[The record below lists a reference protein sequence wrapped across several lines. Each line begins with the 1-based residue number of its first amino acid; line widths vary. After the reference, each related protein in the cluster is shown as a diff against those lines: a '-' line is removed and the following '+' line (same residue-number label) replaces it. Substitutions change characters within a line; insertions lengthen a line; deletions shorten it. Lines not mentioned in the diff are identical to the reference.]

1 MPSKVRFTTCTNNKN
16 PIFSAL
22 FHAFSHYHFH
32 LKKVI
37 SLVRWTG
44 AAVYLPQW
52 IFWFCIGGLFFKP
65 SFAQENL
72 TARLPFSADF
82 CTAQPV
88 YPLDSNVIALQK
100 LLDQIDGIAPLCL
113 QSGPFHAWRGAVLWA
128 LNQPSSAAESLERA
142 LLLNPEQPGA
152 QLDYA
157 QVLMALGDKAS
168 ARDLL
173 AQIASRADVPA
184 ALQPLLAREL
194 AGLDNA
200 QTWRTRWILTSALG
214 LDSNLNNAPAASE
227 LTLTFGQDNV
237 TLPLAKESRPQSGPS
252 FLGIVQWQGLKPQG
266 RQLWVLQAEIRARH
280 TAQNATRYQQAD
292 VSASWLEAP
301 EASSQW
307 IVRAGLG
314 RIDFGGQPLLQS
326 ARIGVT
332 RQWQSAAPPVPGIT
346 SSMVCRPSAGVEY
359 EPKRYPG
366 TTNLNANYVGWMAAL
381 NCALRVPGAGLDTPT
396 GNELSFFPEQAG
408 VQLRVGHDQAVHESR
423 PGGNQRRMELRTT
436 WESRLGPFRA
446 NADYSFTRQSDGL
459 GYSPLLENN
468 AVRSIRRHSVR
479 LELSESLAKYG
490 LTGTDWFA
498 SFEIN
503 QQFSNLQAFVNRQKV
518 LYVGV
523 RWALQ

>member
-1 MPSKVRFTTCTNNKN
+1 MPSKVRFTICTNNKN
-16 PIFSAL
+16 PIFSVL
-22 FHAFSHYHFH
+22 SSVSFQNLLH
-32 LKKVI
+32 LKK
-37 SLVRWTG
+37 
-44 AAVYLPQW
+44 AAGLGRLEAAAIFLPQW
-52 IFWFCIGGLFFKP
+52 ILWICIGGLFFKP
-65 SFAQENL
+65 SFGQEVPQAQL
-72 TARLPFSADF
+72 PLFATA
-82 CTAQPV
+82 CTVQPV
-88 YPLDSNVIALQK
+88 YPLDTNSFVLQK
-100 LLDQIDGIAPLCL
+100 LLAQLDAVAPTCL

-142 LLLNPEQPGA
+142 LLLDPEQPGA

-173 AQIASRADVPA
+173 AQIANRMDVPA

-194 AGLDNA
+194 AAFDSMQA
-200 QTWRTRWILTSALG
+200 WSTRWILTSALG
-214 LDSNLNNAPAASE
+214 FDSNLNNAPAASE

-266 RQLWVLQAEIRARH
+266 RQLWVLQAEIRARP
-280 TAQNATRYQQAD
+280 TAQNATSYQQAD

-326 ARIGVT
+326 ARVGVT
-332 RQWQSAAPPVPGIT
+332 RQWQSAVPVEASTLSG
-346 SSMVCRPSAGVEY
+346 MACRPSTGVEY

-366 TTNLNANYVGWMAAL
+366 TPNLNANYVGWMAAL
-381 NCALRVPGAGLDTPT
+381 NCAIRVPGVRQDTPM
-396 GNELSFFPEQAG
+396 GKGPSVFPEQAG
-408 VQLRVGHDQAVHESR
+408 VQLRVGHDQAVHENR
-423 PGGNQRRMELRTT
+423 PGGNQRRVELRTT
-436 WESRLGPFRA
+436 WESRLGPYKA
-446 NADYSFTRQSDGL
+446 NADYSYTRQSDSL

-479 LELSESLAKYG
+479 LELSESLARYG

-503 QQFSNLQAFVNRQKV
+503 QQLSNLQAFVNRQKV
-518 LYVGV
+518 VYVGI